1 MLEMSSLKP
10 STVLSAMV
18 VGLLKSKD
26 DRLFEVDMGTFGKVE
41 EEICY
46 GCCATLTLAEM
57 FGKGKLV
64 SELMLDYVRTHP
76 HRSHSAQLSTVIAL
90 EPSRTKDSFSIDQLY
105 DLEQAVNSVRL
116 GFVAP
121 LIKLLTGEVN
131 SSFNGRWSLNNENW
145 EKRLP
150 IVADTIAEMA
160 TAGY

>member
-1 MLEMSSLKP
+1 MLDIASLKP
-10 STVLSAMV
+10 SHVLQAMV
-18 VGLLKSKD
+18 NGLLKTKSD
-26 DRLFEVDMGTFGKVE
+26 PLFEVDMGTFGTVKK
-41 EEICY
+41 EICY
-46 GCCATLTLAEM
+46 GCGASVALAEM

-90 EPSRTKDSFSIDQLY
+90 EPSRTKDSFSINQLY
-105 DLEQAVNSVRL
+105 DLEKAVNSARL
-116 GFVAP
+116 GEVVP

-160 TAGY
+160 AAGY